1 MGKLLYNCAVS
12 PREDKY
18 RRIKLTNKRLAETL
32 GSDPAAL
39 EALTALGW
47 VADPANAQELIVPD
61 GLYFTMKEVSVAVVP
76 GKGLGCGNE
85 GRYEALMPQEQQA
98 GFPVCR
104 QRAAG
109 MGVLTQGLRV
119 MGGR

>member
-1 MGKLLYNCAVS
+1 MIGTVLQAVKSLDCLEIMGKLLYNCAVS

-32 GSDPAAL
+32 GSNPAAL

-61 GLYFTMKEVSVAVVP
+61 GVYFTMKEVSYHSFVR
-76 GKGLGCGNE
+76 E
-85 GRYEALMPQEQQA
+85 GGDR
-98 GFPVCR
+98 VCM
-104 QRAAG
+104 Q
-109 MGVLTQGLRV
+109 L
-119 MGGR
+119 